1 MTDSMTEQVSAL
13 LDGETDLP
21 HFRRVV
27 DRLEQDAE
35 LRRRWEYYQLISD
48 ALHNNLP
55 DALDR
60 RFAVRVMGALEAES
74 ILKSPFLSWRPV
86 FREAAGLAMVA
97 SLAAVT
103 VLGVQW
109 YRESGKLDR
118 PPMEAINAQT
128 PMRSASLER
137 GPETHPE
144 FNPGANSGSGVNA
157 NINDDR
163 LKDYLIDHSTY
174 AAATGMQGMMPYV
187 RVVGYSSKS
196 P

>member
-21 HFRRVV
+21 HFRRVI

-55 DALDR
+55 NSLDR

-74 ILKSPFLSWRPV
+74 VLKSPFLNWRPV

-109 YRESGKLDR
+109 YRESSKLGE
-118 PPMEAINAQT
+118 PQMAVINVQT
-128 PMRSASLER
+128 PMRSVSLGE
-137 GPETHPE
+137 GPEIHPE
-144 FNPGANSGSGVNA
+144 IHSGVNSGSGINA

>member
-13 LDGETDLP
+13 LDGETDVP
-21 HFRRVV
+21 HFHRVV
-27 DRLEQDAE
+27 DRLEQDVE

-55 DALDR
+55 GALDR

-74 ILKSPFLSWRPV
+74 ILKSPFLKWRPV

-109 YRESGKLDR
+109 YRESSKLDQ
-118 PPMEAINAQT
+118 PSMAAINVQT
-128 PMRSASLER
+128 PVRSASLGQGSEV
-137 GPETHPE
+137 HP
-144 FNPGANSGSGVNA
+144 GVNSGSSSA

-174 AAATGMQGMMPYV
+174 ATATGLQGIMPYV
-187 RVVGYSSKS
+187 RVVGYPSKS